1 MTNEQLKL
9 FEDNQNLVY
18 FIYNKLYSRYYKY
31 KDDIEFGTGI
41 SKMGEIIDY
50 GTKFDII
57 DKSGSWFS
65 YKYQVYCLDQ

>member
-31 KDDIEFGTGI
+31 KDDIIQQGFLGL
-41 SKMGEIIDY
+41 IIACKSMME
-50 GTKFDII
+50 KFIQLPLHI
-57 DKSGSWFS
+57 FINA
-65 YKYQVYCLDQ
+65 